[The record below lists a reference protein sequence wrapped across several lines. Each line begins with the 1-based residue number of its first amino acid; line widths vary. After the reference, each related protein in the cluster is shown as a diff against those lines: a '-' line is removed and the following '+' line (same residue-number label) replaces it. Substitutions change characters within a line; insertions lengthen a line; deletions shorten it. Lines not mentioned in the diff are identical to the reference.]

1 MENNE
6 SMVTAT
12 ATAEN
17 VQTETKKEEK
27 TFTRDELNKIVA
39 SEKQKIREELLKEQ
53 EEQRTEAEKMAN
65 MKAEEKL
72 KYQAEKD
79 RKEKEEA
86 IAKLNAYE
94 LKEQAVKIA
103 QETELDVSLVD
114 LINFR
119 SITAEDLNNSLKTIK
134 TSFDKA
140 VEKRVNERLKEPSP
154 KNVMNNT
161 RAKNRVSRTS
171 I

>member
-6 SMVTAT
+6 NMVTAT
-12 ATAEN
+12 ETAEN
-17 VQTETKKEEK
+17 VQTEMKKEDK
-27 TFTRDELNKIVA
+27 YFTRDELNKIVA
-39 SEKQKIREELLKEQ
+39 SEKQKLRDELLREQ

-72 KYQAEKD
+72 KYQAEKE

-94 LKEQAVKIA
+94 LKEQAIKIA
-103 QETELDVSLVD
+103 QETELDVSLID

-119 SITAEDLNNSLKTIK
+119 TITAEELDNTLKTMK
-134 TSFDKA
+134 NSFDHA

-154 KNVMNNT
+154 KNVFNNT
-161 RAKNRVSRTS
+161 QSKERVSRTS
-171 I
+171 V